1 MEWATSFFVSGRKEG
16 AQVVAEAYERGMAAH
31 AHDHGAGLGL
41 VAELCEMPSADK
53 QALGQMAQADVMR
66 AVHEARQARGAA
78 GGAAAAFQRKVEDA
92 LVELYHQCRE
102 DRALPQNALR
112 GEVAR
117 RVWVRRLIDRTRRN
131 RLLYFPAPEEEARG
145 SFVDLSAAPAA
156 EVQRL
161 LRGERVRA
169 GQLLG
174 AAAQKKLPALKRA
187 AAENLHNRG
196 LYTLFLSKGLA
207 RWSNSEGQQFN
218 APILMV
224 PVLIGAAGRGGS
236 ELQIER
242 SVVCALEGWALW
254 GSGGVFGALYWRGG
268 GSGGGEAASCSAA
281 FANSA
286 FAEAAKM
293 FYYSKYVEWMDT
305 AWIVLGGKRPG
316 FLHLFHHIGTHQD
329 PSLHACCRSLKAV
342 LAAHPA
348 VRALPRRRA
357 AGDLPFPAAQ
367 LERRR
372 RR

>member
-1 MEWATSFFVSGRKEG
+1 MANEMLLQSAPLIPLVAIAYGLSDVIFAPPNPGAASSGG
-16 AQVVAEAYERGMAAH
+16 AQSASQGVFLLTDSFALNPALFGASTPAMAVSSSPLPYLSLAYIALAKLYAPGR
-31 AHDHGAGLGL
+31 
-41 VAELCEMPSADK
+41 AELPD
-53 QALGQMAQADVMR
+53 
-66 AVHEARQARGAA
+66 AA
-78 GGAAAAFQRKVEDA
+78 TLKGWRFT
-92 LVELYHQCRE
+92 Y
-102 DRALPQNALR
+102 NALFC
-112 GEVAR
+112 V
-117 RVWVRRLIDRTRRN
+117 
-131 RLLYFPAPEEEARG
+131 F
-145 SFVDLSAAPAA
+145 SA
-156 EVQRL
+156 
-161 LRGERVRA
+161 
-169 GQLLG
+169 
-174 AAAQKKLPALKRA
+174 
-187 AAENLHNRG
+187 
-196 LYTLFLSKGLA
+196 
-207 RWSNSEGQQFN
+207 
-218 APILMV
+218 
-224 PVLIGAAGRGGS
+224 
-236 ELQIER
+236 
-242 SVVCALEGWALW
+242 VVCALEGWALW